1 MTLTNAQRQTAKDND
16 IPLSRVRQRIH
27 QGWDVEKATTTPVR
41 HKKKTH
47 GGMTVGDKFIT
58 AVQLQIAEENG
69 LNKDMVRHRV
79 YRGMRVLDAISTE
92 KYTPEIKKHY
102 TAADKK
108 LASDNG
114 VSMDLVYQRIKR
126 GWGKRKALT
135 TPPQHN
141 KRTADDTTLLDIG
154 RKKYLNRTEF
164 KDAPLPFFP
173 SEYKA
178 LKQRGLTLDDVE
190 EVKA

>member
-1 MTLTNAQRQTAKDND
+1 MKLTKAQRETAKSNN
-16 IPLSRVRQRIH
+16 IPLDRVHKRIEY
-27 QGWDVEKATTTPVR
+27 GWDVEKATTTPVR
-41 HKKKTH
+41 RKKKVH

-58 AVQLQIAEENG
+58 AEQLKIGESNG
-69 LNKDMVRHRV
+69 LNRDMIRHRV

-102 TAADKK
+102 TDADRA
-108 LASDNG
+108 LAEQHG
-114 VSMDLVYQRIKR
+114 ISMDCVHQRIKR

-135 TPPQHN
+135 TPPQSN

-178 LKQRGLTLDDVE
+178 LKQRGLTLDDVA